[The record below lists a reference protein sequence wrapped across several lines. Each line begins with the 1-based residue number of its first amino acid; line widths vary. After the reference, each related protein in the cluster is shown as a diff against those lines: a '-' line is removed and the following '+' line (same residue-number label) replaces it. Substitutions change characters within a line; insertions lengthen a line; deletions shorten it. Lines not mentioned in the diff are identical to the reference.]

1 MGSWPMYSAA
11 YKQALKRIEQDR
23 DTISA
28 SRPGACRQVPLNKMT
43 PPGYYSYENRYPC
56 RGKAGGLRL
65 SSIPPLIQNSP
76 IQPFRSSVSRAFHKS
91 VTPKK
96 ISLFGYLLK
105 DSAKDNS
112 KPWNLPFGSCRI
124 NERKQKVDYATT

>member
-1 MGSWPMYSAA
+1 MYSAA

-56 RGKAGGLRL
+56 RGKPVVACL
-65 SSIPPLIQNSP
+65 SSTPSLI
-76 IQPFRSSVSRAFHKS
+76 
-91 VTPKK
+91 
-96 ISLFGYLLK
+96 K
-105 DSAKDNS
+105 DSHLQPALTFLSRVFNIPVTHK
-112 KPWNLPFGSCRI
+112 NLSAYIDLYSIVFKKEPKCH
-124 NERKQKVDYATT
+124 

>member
-1 MGSWPMYSAA
+1 MYSAA

-56 RGKAGGLRL
+56 RGKAGGAAL

-91 VTPKK
+91 VTPSK
-96 ISLFGYLLK
+96 IFTAYMNLY
-105 DSAKDNS
+105 SAIFNL
-112 KPWNLPFGSCRI
+112 NAVFLPFGSCRI